1 MNRRGLSSFD
11 SLRGQKDYRRLTF
24 RRNGVAVNTPVWFGL
39 SDAKPV
45 SRLRGSGQV
54 YLEIVPASRRTR

>member
-1 MNRRGLSSFD
+1 MDQEGLSSFD
-11 SLRGQKDYRRLTF
+11 SLRGHKYCRLLTL

-45 SRLRGSGQV
+45 SRLRGSSQV
-54 YLEIVPASRRTR
+54 YLEIVLASRRTR